1 MKRGCLF
8 KEVFKKNKNK
18 KQSPLAGVSEKQLK
32 MGFLTGLCCLVS
44 ARPRE
49 PVKCQHCSML
59 WGQWCS

>member
-8 KEVFKKNKNK
+8 KEVFNKK

-44 ARPRE
+44 VRPGE
-49 PVKCQHCSML
+49 LVKCQHCSML